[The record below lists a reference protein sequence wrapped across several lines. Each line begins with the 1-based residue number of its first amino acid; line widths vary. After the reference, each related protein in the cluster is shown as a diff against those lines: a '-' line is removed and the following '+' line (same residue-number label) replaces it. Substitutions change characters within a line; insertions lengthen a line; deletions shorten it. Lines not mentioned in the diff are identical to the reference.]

1 MSLKQWKSDWQ
12 HNIEV
17 KEQKGLQH
25 SFKHSKQQENVAN
38 RSHSFKHSKQQAN
51 VANRS
56 HSFKHSKQQAIV
68 ANRSHAKT
76 VINYRVGM
84 LLLNNGNKNTTE
96 MKASLVIIQQTKNSK
111 VNKVI
116 YFGCPTNRGPYCF
129 IHIKSNL
136 WTKASDRTW
145 INFKMH
151 ARVCMFLYN
160 VCPAS
165 NCHNFMYL

>member
-25 SFKHSKQQENVAN
+25 SFKHSKQQE
-38 RSHSFKHSKQQAN
+38 N

-111 VNKVI
+111 VYKVI

-129 IHIKSNL
+129 IHIKSIL

-151 ARVCMFLYN
+151 SRVCMFLYN
-160 VCPAS
+160 MCVPLVVVIISCIF
-165 NCHNFMYL
+165 NYL